1 MFPSDNGCAM
11 DTIPGKL
18 LSFLQGRES
27 KEMDAVGAEYL
38 YLLPA
43 YNIHTSLSPP
53 PHVSMQLPASYCGLS
68 LCNVSCIDLSFPL
81 SFPFFSLA

>member
-1 MFPSDNGCAM
+1 M

-27 KEMDAVGAEYL
+27 KEMDAGEAEYL

-43 YNIHTSLSPP
+43 HNIHSSLSLPS
-53 PHVSMQLPASYCGLS
+53 HVSMQLLASYCGLS

-81 SFPFFSLA
+81 SFPSFSLA